1 MGMKIIDQPTAIRDG
16 EALDFARV
24 EAFLR
29 DCLPD
34 LRGDMTIEQFPSG
47 NSNLTYLV
55 KVGERELVLR
65 KPPAGRKAKSAHDM
79 GREYKILSAI
89 HPVFPYAPRP
99 LIYSEDTAVMGSPFY
114 VMERITGIVVR
125 QDFPFDPELSAH
137 QVRELFENLLKVLY
151 ELHSIDYKRVGLENF
166 GKPRGYVERQILGW
180 NKRYRQ
186 ARTPDAP
193 DCEFIMNWLEE
204 KMPAESDHP
213 GLIHNDFKLDNVVLD
228 PDEPLKIIGVLDWEM
243 ATLGDPIM
251 DLACTLGYW
260 VQRDDPELAQLW
272 RSMPTTAL
280 GAPTRQEVVEIY
292 QQLSGRTIKNY
303 DFYHCYSVFRLAVIA
318 QQIYYRYYHGQT
330 KDERFKHMITGV
342 KINEQSALKIIERSD
357 L

>member
-1 MGMKIIDQPTAIRDG
+1 MNIIDQPTSIRDG
-16 EALDFARV
+16 EALDFTRV
-24 EAFLR
+24 ETFFR
-29 DCLPD
+29 DSLPD
-34 LRGDMTIEQFPSG
+34 LRGDLTIQQFPSG

-55 KVGERELVLR
+55 TIGDRELVLR

-89 HPVFPYAPRP
+89 HPVYPYAPRP
-99 LIYSEDTAVMGSPFY
+99 LVYSEDTAVMGSPFY

-125 QDFPFDPELSAH
+125 QDFPFDPELSALE
-137 QVRELFENLLKVLY
+137 VRELFENLLKVQN
-151 ELHSIDYKRVGLENF
+151 ELHRVDYKKIGLENF

-193 DCEFIMNWLEE
+193 ECEVVMNWLEE
-204 KMPAESDHP
+204 KIPPDCDHP
-213 GLIHNDFKLDNVVLD
+213 GLIHNDFKLDNAVLD
-228 PDEPLKIIGVLDWEM
+228 PGDPLKIIGVLDWEM

-260 VQRDDPELAQLW
+260 VERDDPDEARRW
-272 RSMPTTAL
+272 RSMPTTAE
-280 GAPTRQEVVEIY
+280 GAPTRKEVVELY
-292 QQLSGRTIKNY
+292 SQLSGRSIENY

-330 KDERFKHMITGV
+330 KDERFKHMIMGV
-342 KINEQSALKIIERSD
+342 RINEQSALNIIERSE

>member
-1 MGMKIIDQPTAIRDG
+1 MEYIDQPTAFREG
-16 EALDFARV
+16 EELDSAVV
-24 EAFLR
+24 ETFFR

-34 LRGDMTIEQFPSG
+34 LRGEVTIRQFPSG

-55 KVGERELVLR
+55 TVGGRELVLR
-65 KPPAGRKAKSAHDM
+65 KPPAGRKAKTAHDM

-89 HPVFPYAPRP
+89 HPVFPYAPSP
-99 LIYSEDTAVMGSPFY
+99 LVYSDDPAVLGSPFY

-125 QDFPFDPELSAH
+125 RDFPFDPELSAQ
-137 QVRELFENLLKVLY
+137 QVRELFENLLSVQY
-151 ELHSIDYKRVGLENF
+151 ELHHIDYRKIGLEDF

-193 DCEFIMNWLEE
+193 DCELIMQWLEE
-204 KMPAESDHP
+204 KMPPESDHP
-213 GLIHNDFKLDNVVLD
+213 GLIHNDFKLDNLVLD
-228 PDEPLKIIGVLDWEM
+228 PGDPLKIIGVLDWEM

-260 VQRDDPELAQLW
+260 VQRDDPEEAQLW
-272 RSMPTTAL
+272 RSMPTTVE
-280 GAPTRQEVVEIY
+280 GAPTRREVVEIY
-292 QQLSGRTIKNY
+292 QQLSGRTIENY

-318 QQIYYRYYHGQT
+318 QQIYFRYYHGQT

-342 KINEQSALKIIERSD
+342 RLSEQSALNIIERSD